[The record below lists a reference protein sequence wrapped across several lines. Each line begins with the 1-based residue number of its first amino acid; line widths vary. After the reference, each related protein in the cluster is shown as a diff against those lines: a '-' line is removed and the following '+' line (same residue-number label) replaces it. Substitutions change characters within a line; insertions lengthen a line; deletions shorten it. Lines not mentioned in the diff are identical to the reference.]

1 MDIFFAQFLALL
13 FPDIHALI
21 DWSRGYESLDKE
33 FQKIVREGEIGRRYV
48 DKLVKVWKLGGDELW
63 VLIHVEVQ
71 TDFDVEFSLRMYV
84 YRYRIFDR
92 YNKPVA
98 SLAVLAD
105 DHPAWRPTQYRE
117 EQFGSSVTMCFP
129 VAKLLDFA
137 TKEAELEA
145 SDNPFAKVVLA
156 HLKVRETKDDFS
168 QRHAWKTR
176 LVRGLFQR
184 GFAAKDVRELFR
196 VIDWLMVLP
205 PMLTMQFVDEVEKL
219 QTENK
224 MPFITSPERVWHDRG
239 MRKGIATV
247 LRLRFGPEGMAL
259 MPDVEDLYEE
269 QLDTVLDVV
278 EKATTLDEVREVCRA
293 MRT

>member
-1 MDIFFAQFLALL
+1 MPVVLPINLGEKTCMFAQFNDSIA
-13 FPDIHALI
+13 DHAP
-21 DWSRGYESLDKE
+21 
-33 FQKIVREGEIGRRYV
+33 FRRIQW
-48 DKLVKVWKLGGDELW
+48 L
-63 VLIHVEVQ
+63 HC
-71 TDFDVEFSLRMYV
+71 R
-84 YRYRIFDR
+84 
-92 YNKPVA
+92 
-98 SLAVLAD
+98 
-105 DHPAWRPTQYRE
+105 RPTQYRE

-156 HLKVRETKDDFS
+156 HLKARETKDDFS

-205 PMLTMQFVDEVEKL
+205 PTLSIEFWQDVDKIQE
-219 QTENK
+219 ENR
-224 MPFITSPERVWHDRG
+224 MPFITTPERVWHDRG
-239 MRKGIATV
+239 MRKGIATA
-247 LRLRFGPEGMAL
+247 LRLRFGLEGMSL
-259 MPDVEDLYEE
+259 MPDVENLYEE
-269 QLDTVLDVV
+269 QLDAVLDSV
-278 EKATTLDEVREVCRA
+278 ETATTLDDVRQVCRA